1 MKCETWSSF
10 KTMCNQSE
18 IQFWILH
25 DRPAGDQ
32 IVKEEEQYIEEEF
45 EEIVE
50 EDETQ
55 FIEEEEQIVEEE
67 EQLDFETAMTTEEV
81 IIEEDEDVG
90 LTTTNFQSNCKSKPS
105 QPKKR
110 IRKVSVQK
118 SPKAI
123 NFLFF
128 PLSVAAWIH
137 GDYLQSITCGQT
149 RDAAQVCVRDEYVPT
164 IHEY

>member
-118 SPKAI
+118 SPSLSDK
-123 NFLFF
+123 LFIY
-128 PLSVAAWIH
+128 PLVCRSLDSRGLSSKH
-137 GDYLQSITCGQT
+137 YLWTNKRRCSGVCT
-149 RDAAQVCVRDEYVPT
+149 R
-164 IHEY
+164 